1 MRLFAVALA
10 GLAVSAA
17 VAVLLAYAV
26 FNRAFASTVQPGVD
40 VAGIDI
46 GGMDA
51 RAARATVA
59 LRYEKYLDVP
69 ISLRADHREWTVT
82 PRNLGARNDIE
93 PTLRAALAAGQSP
106 VPIERLERGFLGQ
119 HLRIAVPEPAI
130 HVEEARVRAFVA
142 DLKGKVETPP
152 RRAELGLQPG
162 SGVVVLPARNGARLD
177 VDRTTGIVRAT
188 ILRRESGPIAL
199 AIEEIEAPAV
209 AGDLEA
215 IRQAAENAVS
225 LSLTVQAEFDGGV
238 KRWHLSQSDL
248 IAITSLVTTD
258 TNPPTYQL
266 AVDGT
271 RLTAWVR
278 KIAAEVDVGPRDARI
293 ERSRAGLKTI
303 RPAQAGRKVDIA
315 ANVDRVRHAI
325 TSPNRVV
332 LLSITPVRARF
343 DEATL
348 TAADFPDL
356 IEEASTVYGGT
367 LPDRMFN
374 VELATKRLNGVIVP
388 PGATFSFNEAVGEVS
403 LRAGYRSGYGI
414 TRRGDD
420 IVTIPSE
427 GGGICQVA
435 TTLFQSVFWSGLPI
449 VERNWHLYWIPRYGT
464 PPKGMRGLDATID
477 QVYNTSGDLLYAVDL
492 RWRNSTGSPL
502 IVSATTDGTTLRTSL
517 WGVNPDWEVRAEPPR
532 IERVV
537 KSDARV
543 FWQHDPDLPAGREIK
558 IESAQDGFEATIV
571 RTVTRG
577 DRIVDETR
585 LRSTYGPSRNVT
597 LYGGPRD
604 PAREA
609 AERSPIADRPATPAA
624 GAAGFITPVP
634 DITMTPR
641 PSRTAAPA
649 GTGTPSR
656 TTPEPAVTGTPRGN
670 QTPTTAPSAA
680 TPATPP
686 AIPATRIATASR
698 TAATSTPAPRSTPH
712 RDP

>member
-1 MRLFAVALA
+1 MRLFTVALA
-10 GLAVSAA
+10 GLAVCAA

-26 FNRAFASTVQPGVD
+26 FNRAFASKVQPGVD

-51 RAARATVA
+51 QAARATVA
-59 LRYEKYLDVP
+59 LRYEKYLDTA
-69 ISLRADHREWTVT
+69 IILRADHREWTVT
-82 PRNLGARNDIE
+82 PRELGARNDLE
-93 PTLRAALAAGQSP
+93 PTLRAALAAGQST

-119 HLRIAVPEPAI
+119 HLRIAIPEPGI
-130 HVEEARVRAFVA
+130 HVDETRVRAFVA
-142 DLKGKVETPP
+142 SLADEVESPP

-162 SGVVVLPARNGARLD
+162 SGVVVLPARSGSQLE
-177 VDRTTGIVRAT
+177 VDRTTRILRET
-188 ILRRESGPIAL
+188 ILRREPGPIAL
-199 AIEEIEAPAV
+199 VVEEVEAPAFQ
-209 AGDLEA
+209 GDLEA

-225 LSLTVQAEFDGGV
+225 SSLTVQAEFDGGV

-248 IAITSLVTTD
+248 IAMTSLVTTD

-293 ERSRAGLKTI
+293 ERTRAGLRTV
-303 RPAQAGRKVDIA
+303 RPAQTGRKVDIA
-315 ANVDRVRHAI
+315 ANVERVRQAI
-325 TSPNRVV
+325 TSPTRVV
-332 LLSITPVRARF
+332 SLSITPVRARF

-374 VELATKRLNGVIVP
+374 VELATRRLNGVIVP

-464 PPKGMRGLDATID
+464 PPRGMRGLDATID
-477 QVYNTSGDLLYAVDL
+477 QVYNTKGELLYAIDL
-492 RWRNSTGSPL
+492 RWRNSTGSPV
-502 IVSATTDGTTLRTSL
+502 IVSATTDGNTLRTSL
-517 WGVNPDWEVRAEPPR
+517 WGVKPDWEVRAEPPH

-537 KSDARV
+537 KSDPRV

-571 RTVTRG
+571 RTVVRG

-609 AERSPIADRPATPAA
+609 VDRTPIADRPATPAA

-641 PSRTAAPA
+641 PVRTGTPA
-649 GTGTPSR
+649 GTGTPAR
-656 TTPEPAVTGTPRGN
+656 TTPAATVTATPRGN
-670 QTPTTAPSAA
+670 QTPTPVPSPATTATSSARVATATRAAA
-680 TPATPP
+680 TVTP
-686 AIPATRIATASR
+686 T
-698 TAATSTPAPRSTPH
+698 PRSTTVATPKPGH
-712 RDP
+712 